1 MNADAA
7 IDLTRQAISLV
18 IVLSLP
24 VLGAGLA
31 VALIVSL
38 LQAVTQVQEQTL
50 SFVPKIVAMLLALVV
65 CGPWMMTRVVEFSR
79 QMFAA
84 P

>member
-65 CGPWMMTRVVEFSR
+65 FGPWMMTRVVEFSR